1 MVNFEDVKDT
11 LKSTD
16 LKTIYED
23 YTNRQQKNI
32 EVNNKK
38 EGLRF
43 RGSTNQRII
52 NVKESLSKNKVV
64 IINFDDVKR

>member
-11 LKSTD
+11 LKSTN

-38 EGLRF
+38 A
-43 RGSTNQRII
+43 
-52 NVKESLSKNKVV
+52 KDKK
-64 IINFDDVKR
+64 